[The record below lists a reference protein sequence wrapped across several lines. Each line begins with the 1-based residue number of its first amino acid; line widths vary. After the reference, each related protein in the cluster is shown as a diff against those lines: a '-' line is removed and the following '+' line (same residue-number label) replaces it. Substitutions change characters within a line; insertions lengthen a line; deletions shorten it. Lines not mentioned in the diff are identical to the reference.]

1 MANSL
6 DRPSITADGDF
17 SKSGAQHVDEALSK
31 SVEDYAIA
39 TPESLRDMTDDD
51 LQKLETKMV
60 RKVDFVILPI
70 ITVLYILNFVD
81 RSALAASKVYGITK
95 DLNMSERDFATA
107 ISILFVGYIPF
118 QIPSNLIIT
127 KVSRPGLYI
136 CSAALIWGCVSAAT
150 AAVQTYQSLLAVR
163 VFLGVTEAVFFP
175 GVIYFLS
182 AWYTKNELGKRL
194 AGLFIAQQL
203 GSAFGG
209 FVAAACLTL
218 DGRHGIA
225 GWRWLFI
232 VLNVLGGNSE
242 GVVTVGCG
250 ILFAL
255 VMPEYPHN
263 ARLLSP
269 VERDYAV
276 WRLEKEA
283 GVGEAHEDTSTRQG
297 FVLALKDPKIWALV
311 WCMFMTQA
319 IGSSGNFFPSIVQTL
334 GYGKNQTLLLTAP
347 PYLFAVL
354 VFIGASWASDRYN
367 SIYSMIVGSLGV
379 GVIAFSISLATL
391 NTGARYFAMMLMPT
405 AVALPQIMMY
415 KTLNLHMARP
425 YPKRSAGTAM
435 INSLGGLSNIWASY
449 LWYAPPHYN
458 AAFGCLLG
466 CVAVF
471 FLTIT
476 TYRWHVRS
484 LNKLLDGTPEQQ
496 RKAMKSGVTQQQ
508 IDLGW
513 RYIGY

>member
-1 MANSL
+1 
-6 DRPSITADGDF
+6 
-17 SKSGAQHVDEALSK
+17 
-31 SVEDYAIA
+31 
-39 TPESLRDMTDDD
+39 
-51 LQKLETKMV
+51 MV

-70 ITVLYILNFVD
+70 MTILYILNSQYSSTVENGLLTSLAVVVD
-81 RSALAASKVYGITK
+81 RSALAASKVYGITD
-95 DLNMSERDFATA
+95 DLNMSEQDFATA

-127 KVSRPGLYI
+127 KVSRPGLCKLLFQATARRNMRLSYTLLANMEMSIDI
-136 CSAALIWGCVSAAT
+136 CSAALIWGYVSAAT
-150 AAVQTYQSLLAVR
+150 AAVQTYRALLAVR
-163 VFLGVTEAVFFP
+163 VFLGVTEAVFLP

-182 AWYTKNELGKRL
+182 AWYTKSELGKRL
-194 AGLFIAQQL
+194 AGLFMAQL
-203 GSAFGG
+203 VGSAFGG

-225 GWRWLFI
+225 GWRWLFL
-232 VLNVLGGNSE
+232 VE

-255 VMPEYPHN
+255 ITPEYPHN

-283 GVGEAHEDTSTRQG
+283 GAGEAHEDTTTRQG
-297 FVLALKDPKIWALV
+297 FFMALRDPKIWALV
-311 WCMFMTQA
+311 WCMAMSQA

-347 PYLFAVL
+347 PYLLAVL
-354 VFIGASWASDRYN
+354 VIVGASWASDVSTHFKARYN
-367 SIYSMIVGSLGV
+367 SIYSMIVGSLCIGV
-379 GVIAFSISLATL
+379 VAYVIPLATL
-391 NTGARYFAMMLMPT
+391 STGGRYFAMMLMPT
-405 AVALPQIMMY
+405 AIITEALPQIMMY

-435 INSLGGLSNIWASY
+435 INSLGGLSNLWASY
-449 LWYAPPHYN
+449 LWYAPPHYYG
-458 AAFGCLLG
+458 AFGCLLA
-466 CVAVF
+466 CVAVL

-476 TYRWHVRS
+476 VYRWHVRR
-484 LNKLLDGTPEQQ
+484 LNKLLGGTPEEQS
-496 RKAMKSGVTQQQ
+496 RAMKSGVTQQQ

-513 RYIGY
+513 RYI

>member
-1 MANSL
+1 MPRGQNTL
-6 DRPSITADGDF
+6 GITADDDF
-17 SKSGAQHVDEALSK
+17 PKPGTKHVDEACSK
-31 SVEDYAIA
+31 SVGVHTVA
-39 TPESLRDMTDDD
+39 TPESLRGMAEDE
-51 LQKLETKMV
+51 LKKLEKRMV

-70 ITVLYILNFVD
+70 MTILYILNFVD

-95 DLNMSERDFATA
+95 DLNMSEHDFATA

-118 QIPSNLIIT
+118 QIPSNLLIT
-127 KVSRPGLYI
+127 KISRPGLYI
-136 CSAALIWGCVSAAT
+136 CSAACIWGCVSAAT
-150 AAVQTYQSLLAVR
+150 AAVQSYRSLLAVR

-182 AWYTKNELGKRL
+182 AWYTKSELGKRL
-194 AGLFIAQQL
+194 AGLFMAQMV

-225 GWRWLFI
+225 GWRWLFM
-232 VLNVLGGNSE
+232 VE

-263 ARLLSP
+263 ARLLSL

-283 GVGEAHEDTSTRQG
+283 GAGEAHENTTTRQG
-297 FVLALKDPKIWALV
+297 FFLAVKDPKIWALV
-311 WCMFMTQA
+311 WCMFMSQA
-319 IGSSGNFFPSIVQTL
+319 IGSSVNFFPSIVQTL
-334 GYGKNQTLLLTAP
+334 GYGKDEALLLTAP
-347 PYLFAVL
+347 PYLLAAL
-354 VFIGASWASDRYN
+354 VFVGASWASDRYN
-367 SIYSMIVGSLGV
+367 AIYSMIVGSLGI
-379 GVIAFSISLATL
+379 GVLAYIISLATL
-391 NTGARYFAMMLMPT
+391 NTAARYFAMMLMPT
-405 AVALPQIMMY
+405 AVTLPQIMVY

-435 INSLGGLSNIWASY
+435 INSLGGLSNLWASY
-449 LWYAPPHYN
+449 LWYAPPHYY
-458 AAFGCLLG
+458 AAFGCLLA

-471 FLTIT
+471 FVTIT
-476 TYRWHVRS
+476 AYRWHVRH
-484 LNKLLDGTPEQQ
+484 LNKLLGGTPEQQ
-496 RKAMKSGVTQQQ
+496 GRAMKSGATQQQ
-508 IDLGW
+508 IYLGW

>member
-1 MANSL
+1 MDSGL
-6 DRPSITADGDF
+6 DKADIKAHD
-17 SKSGAQHVDEALSK
+17 GAFKQGAPHVDEAFSK
-31 SVEDYAIA
+31 SVDDHTVAV
-39 TPESLRDMTDDD
+39 PESLCAMSDEE
-51 LQKLETKMV
+51 LKKLEKKMV

-70 ITVLYILNFVD
+70 MTILYILNYVD

-95 DLNMSERDFATA
+95 DLKMSEQDFATA

-136 CSAALIWGCVSAAT
+136 CSAACIWGCVSAAT
-150 AAVQTYQSLLAVR
+150 AAVQSFQGLLAVR

-182 AWYTKNELGKRL
+182 AWYTKSELGKRL
-194 AGLFIAQQL
+194 AGLFIAQMV

-232 VLNVLGGNSE
+232 VE

-263 ARLLSP
+263 ARLLSSL
-269 VERDYAV
+269 ERDYAV

-283 GVGEAHEDTSTRQG
+283 GAGEAHEETTTRQG
-297 FVLALKDPKIWALV
+297 FYLAMKDPKIWALV

-319 IGSSGNFFPSIVQTL
+319 IGSSVNFFPSIVQTL

-347 PYLFAVL
+347 PYLLAAL
-354 VFIGASWASDRYN
+354 VFVGASWTSDRYN
-367 SIYSMIVGSLGV
+367 TIYSMIVGSLGI
-379 GVIAFSISLATL
+379 GVLAYVISLATL

-405 AVALPQIMMY
+405 AVTLPQIMMY

-435 INSLGGLSNIWASY
+435 INSLGGLSNLWASY
-449 LWYAPPHYN
+449 LWFAPPHYY
-458 AAFGCLLG
+458 AAFGCLLA

-471 FLTIT
+471 FITIT
-476 TYRWHVRS
+476 AYRWHVRN

-496 RKAMKSGVTQQQ
+496 SKAMKSGVTQQQ

>member
-1 MANSL
+1 MQGRA
-6 DRPSITADGDF
+6 SIPADDDV
-17 SKSGAQHVDEALSK
+17 SKPDTKHVDEAGSK
-31 SVEDYAIA
+31 SVGVYTVA
-39 TPESLRDMTDDD
+39 TPESLRGMAEDD
-51 LQKLETKMV
+51 LKKLEKKMV

-70 ITVLYILNFVD
+70 MTVLYILNYVD

-95 DLNMSERDFATA
+95 DLNMSEHDFATA

-136 CSAALIWGCVSAAT
+136 CSAACIWGCVSAAT
-150 AAVQTYQSLLAVR
+150 AAVQSYRSLLAVR

-182 AWYTKNELGKRL
+182 AWYTKSELGKRL
-194 AGLFIAQQL
+194 AGLFIAQMV

-209 FVAAACLTL
+209 SWPPRASRWT
-218 DGRHGIA
+218 A
-225 GWRWLFI
+225 GTASR
-232 VLNVLGGNSE
+232 GGGGCSSCEE

-255 VMPEYPHN
+255 IMPEYPHN
-263 ARLLSP
+263 ARLLSS

-283 GVGEAHEDTSTRQG
+283 GAGEAHEDTTTRQG
-297 FVLALKDPKIWALV
+297 CFLAMKDPKIWALV

-319 IGSSGNFFPSIVQTL
+319 IGSSVNFFPSIVQTL

-347 PYLFAVL
+347 PYLLAAL
-354 VFIGASWASDRYN
+354 VFRYN
-367 SIYSMIVGSLGV
+367 AIYSMIVGSLGI
-379 GVIAFSISLATL
+379 GVVAYVISLATL
-391 NTGARYFAMMLMPT
+391 DTGARYFAMMLMPT
-405 AVALPQIMMY
+405 AVTLPQIMMY

-435 INSLGGLSNIWASY
+435 INSLGGLSNLWASY
-449 LWYAPPHYN
+449 LWYAPPHYY
-458 AAFGCLLG
+458 AAFGCLLA
-466 CVAVF
+466 CVVVF
-471 FLTIT
+471 FVTIT
-476 TYRWHVRS
+476 AYRWHVRN
-484 LNKLLDGTPEQQ
+484 LNKLLGGAPEQQ
-496 RKAMKSGVTQQQ
+496 RRAMKSGVTQQQ
-508 IDLGW
+508 MDLGW